1 MRRVCS
7 TVDGPRGPSFP
18 NAVHATVITGMTVRQ
33 EKQHCSVGAAS
44 AAIVFLEAEKKPKES
59 RLKPLLQFPA
69 G

>member
-1 MRRVCS
+1 
-7 TVDGPRGPSFP
+7 
-18 NAVHATVITGMTVRQ
+18 VITGMTVRQ